1 MKIDLDDLT
10 PEEIDHLEFQ
20 LTQYRKSEK
29 ALRGHKV
36 TFCFFYNPSWH
47 GESIYADTLEDPE
60 SLVDELGNVIAYE
73 LEKKFNLSSPEGVDN
88 FEVVPLTSSEI
99 TKLRKPNEH

>member
-1 MKIDLDDLT
+1 MTIDLDELS

-20 LTQYRKSEK
+20 LIQYRKSEK

-36 TFCFFYNPSWH
+36 TFCFFYNPNWQ

-60 SLVDELGNVIAYE
+60 SLAEELMGSIAYE
-73 LEKKFNLSSPEGVDN
+73 LEQKFNLSSPEGVYN

-99 TKLRKPNEH
+99 TKLRKPNEN

>member
-1 MKIDLDDLT
+1 MKLNFDNLS

-36 TFCFFYNPSWH
+36 TFCLFYNPNWH
-47 GESIYADTLEDPE
+47 EESIYADTLEDPE
-60 SLVDELGNVIAYE
+60 SLIDEVSDSIAYE

-99 TKLRKPNEH
+99 TKLRKPNEN